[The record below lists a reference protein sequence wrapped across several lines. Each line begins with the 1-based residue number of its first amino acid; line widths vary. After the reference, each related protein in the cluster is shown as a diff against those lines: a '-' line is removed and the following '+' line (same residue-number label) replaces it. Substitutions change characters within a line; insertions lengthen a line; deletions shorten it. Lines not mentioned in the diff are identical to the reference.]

1 MVSISQP
8 VGRGVS
14 NLNRNDATLIQKL
27 LNQHRLK
34 TAQPLREDGVVG
46 PKTIAAI
53 EEFQK
58 RVVRLSNP
66 DGRVDPGGA
75 TFRALTNNNS
85 SPSGPSAPAGQAT
98 VVYKDSLSSWERIVD
113 PYCFNVIKMVMSNAG
128 CSKGVISSTIRTP
141 EEQVDIMYKNAK
153 ASLSGQYDLYGSN
166 GDAVLKIYEN
176 NKQKPEA
183 EVKKLMVDKVK
194 DLLKSGKRVSLHVT
208 TPENYKNRN
217 IIDVGVNSTQS
228 AAGATFNKN
237 AITEAFKK
245 AEKDGYIAEFID
257 ETNKSNNC
265 WHVEIVPNAKTLPA

>member
-8 VGRGVS
+8 IGRGVS
-14 NLNRNDATLIQKL
+14 NLNRNDALLIQKL
-27 LNQHRLK
+27 LNNHRLPSV
-34 TAQPLREDGVVG
+34 QPLREDGVVG

-53 EEFQK
+53 EEFQ
-58 RVVRLSNP
+58 RRIVRMSNP

-75 TFRALTNNNS
+75 TFRALTNNSN
-85 SPSGPSAPAGQAT
+85 SPSRPSAPAGQAT
-98 VVYKDSLSSWERIVD
+98 VVYKDSLSSAERIVD
-113 PYCFNVIKMVMSNAG
+113 PYCFNVIKMVMANAG

-166 GDAVLKIYEN
+166 GDVVLKIYEN

-183 EVKKLMVDKVK
+183 EVKKMMVDKVK

-217 IIDVGVNSTQS
+217 IIDIGVNSTQS